1 MKLNEPLA
9 YAMLVFALSSVQVS
23 AAPIFTNVVSTQNR
37 LSYDISGSVAT
48 QADIVA
54 AMTHAPASS
63 PWSPVGAAGFLN
75 VEGWQAFALW
85 MHGDPTAPQLA
96 SGLLGAAYGV
106 QQVGTDSQPHGGGAD
121 SLVLTLQVGALDTG
135 SNERPISGRL
145 ELIHVP
151 EPASMALIA
160 FGLAGLASIR
170 SRQRR

>member
-1 MKLNEPLA
+1 MKVNEALA
-9 YAMLVFALSSVQVS
+9 YAMLGFAMSSVQVS
-23 AAPIFTNVVSTQNR
+23 AAPIFTNVVSTQNQ

-54 AMTHAPASS
+54 AITHTPALS
-63 PWSPVGAAGFLN
+63 PWLPVGAAGFLN
-75 VEGWQAFALW
+75 VDGWEAFALW

-106 QQVGTDSQPHGGGAD
+106 QQVGTDTQPHGAGTD
-121 SLVLTLQVGALDTG
+121 SLILTLQVGALDTG

-151 EPASMALIA
+151 EPASMALFAI
-160 FGLAGLASIR
+160 GLAGLALG
-170 SRQRR
+170 RRKRH